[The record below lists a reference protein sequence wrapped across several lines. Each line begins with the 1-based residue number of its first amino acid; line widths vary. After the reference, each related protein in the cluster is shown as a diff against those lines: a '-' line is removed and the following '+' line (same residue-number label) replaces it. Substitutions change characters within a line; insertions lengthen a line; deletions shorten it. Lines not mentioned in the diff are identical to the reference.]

1 MKQIRELAVVLHLN
15 MKLFVA
21 NKMALVVLVVVSVVF
36 AVLSGGLVKEY
47 EKKTS
52 LPIGVVDY
60 DQSECSKRLVEEV
73 SHTEGFS
80 VIRGTETVLKQKLEE
95 EQVYAYFIIQK
106 GYEQKV
112 KGDKA
117 RELVTMCYL
126 KENGFVSILSDIFA
140 KSMMND
146 VLQYRSAS
154 LYERYAKEHE
164 LVKKREYLL
173 WKENDPEFSSAGR
186 FFEKIY
192 YQVGEDAL
200 SETKEV
206 KNAILANQLF
216 LGITAMFCSFLTM
229 FLVLCLGKKAVT
241 LRRMQMGPMTNTI
254 REVGDL
260 VSLLAAELFLG
271 IAITIYIGVLLG
283 GLPKG
288 AWGQLFAVCLVYLYV
303 QAIFFF
309 LFSKLVKKETTY
321 QCVCV
326 IFLLVAGGFGTMS
339 SMGQITMPLLNR
351 ISKNIPNYWFI
362 TNIIDIILADKT
374 NIRLFPLFVLS
385 GLALIFTS
393 STGIKR
399 NVMVR

>member
-1 MKQIRELAVVLHLN
+1 
-15 MKLFVA
+15 
-21 NKMALVVLVVVSVVF
+21 
-36 AVLSGGLVKEY
+36 
-47 EKKTS
+47 
-52 LPIGVVDY
+52 
-60 DQSECSKRLVEEV
+60 
-73 SHTEGFS
+73 
-80 VIRGTETVLKQKLEE
+80 
-95 EQVYAYFIIQK
+95 
-106 GYEQKV
+106 
-112 KGDKA
+112 
-117 RELVTMCYL
+117 
-126 KENGFVSILSDIFA
+126 
-140 KSMMND
+140 
-146 VLQYRSAS
+146 
-154 LYERYAKEHE
+154 
-164 LVKKREYLL
+164 
-173 WKENDPEFSSAGR
+173 
-186 FFEKIY
+186 
-192 YQVGEDAL
+192 
-200 SETKEV
+200 
-206 KNAILANQLF
+206 
-216 LGITAMFCSFLTM
+216 MFCSFLTM

-260 VSLLAAELFLG
+260 VSLLVAELFLG

-393 STGIKR
+393 STDIKR